1 MINCEL
7 NETETILTICQST
20 VHVTACM
27 RVKLLINWISIY
39 QHHKSCQLY
48 CERKQYLLIPW
59 VDILWYNYDLRW
71 IVISLIWGRN
81 ILWPRYFFPEVKSKV
96 LNYLWHI
103 VNNKKWDSVKPG
115 SDYDLQTIYFLLTM
129 FACMGALI

>member
-71 IVISLIWGRN
+71 IVISLILGRN

-96 LNYLWHI
+96 LNYMWHI
-103 VNNKKWDSVKPG
+103 VMNKKWDSVKPG

-129 FACMGALI
+129 FACMWALI